1 LHDLIASMAMGGDGV
16 HAGLEG
22 RLPGMGCEHSRWKT
36 PVGLAWVVCLGWPLA
51 AGAELHVQCKKS
63 RCALPARNYTTRE
76 PVIGATVTSPLTAT
90 ISVDQVLPA
99 SKSALVPL
107 DELDAQ
113 QLADQLGK
121 LPTIVSGKAP
131 VASVPNPQSL
141 FPRGV
146 PNPASVVQGTEF
158 APSTEALLREAQR
171 IEAIRQAERQIDVL
185 RGLGGKAGSPFA
197 ATVPPAPAISGAP
210 AVIPAETGIRRS
222 IRSKT
227 FRGGP
232 DVRLPNGIRLEQH
245 LLTIYET
252 GEAAFNGVL
261 WHDGGP
267 YASRQGSLV
276 KITIR
281 AMGAT
286 EAYEVGPADGPL
298 FWESTS
304 ERWVPRGKPE
314 RLRLPNLESAAIRAH
329 FDEINRLEVNLE
341 SPTIR

>member
-1 LHDLIASMAMGGDGV
+1 MIHRQKTRVVSGC
-16 HAGLEG
+16 AGLMV
-22 RLPGMGCEHSRWKT
+22 LMG
-36 PVGLAWVVCLGWPLA
+36 A
-51 AGAELHVQCKKS
+51 AALSAEMHIQCKKS

-76 PVIGATVTSPLTAT
+76 PVMGATVTSPLTAT

-113 QLADQLGK
+113 QLADQLRQTPTVVSGNVPVAPLQDLQGLFSRGGRIPASVSGGPQIVPSAELLGTEAELREALRRAEQQNAK
-121 LPTIVSGKAP
+121 LRAAIETARSQVAAPAVVPAVPAAAIVSG
-131 VASVPNPQSL
+131 N
-141 FPRGV
+141 
-146 PNPASVVQGTEF
+146 
-158 APSTEALLREAQR
+158 
-171 IEAIRQAERQIDVL
+171 
-185 RGLGGKAGSPFA
+185 
-197 ATVPPAPAISGAP
+197 P
-210 AVIPAETGIRRS
+210 AVISAEAGIRRS

-267 YASRQGSLV
+267 YASRQGSKV
-276 KITIR
+276 TITIR

-298 FWESTS
+298 FWETRDV
-304 ERWVPRGKPE
+304 RWVPRGKPE
-314 RLRLPNLESAAIRAH
+314 RIKLTTARSEEIRAH
-329 FDEINRLEVNLE
+329 FEEINRLEVNLE